1 MSGLEERERAVGLYF
16 TTPMTTAQVVE
27 HLGYPTR
34 QCLERWLA
42 MDSRYAGHMAKPIIP
57 LETRLKAIEPVPGSV
72 QKRAAKQLG
81 AGVGAVHGWV
91 RAYRK
96 GGMAALQPK
105 NRNSAQGN
113 KPADSRRRPSAADDD
128 DAEALRRRV
137 EELEPGERVDAG
149 GGGGRKKR
157 PRRRPAAPVEQGE
170 DPVDRPVE
178 AGVFARLDD
187 MPARHRAERPPTATT
202 PGSALTSTPD
212 SGQRWP
218 GRSPIPRAG
227 TGTAGSRR
235 CSRPAYRREVG
246 PRDHGGGRA
255 RGARAQAT
263 QV

>member
-57 LETRLKAIEPVPGSV
+57 LEARRRAVELVLGGMQ
-72 QKRAAKQLG
+72 QKQAAKQLG

-113 KPADSRRRPSAADDD
+113 KPAGSRRWPSAADDD

-137 EELEPGERVDAG
+137 EEPELENALMREVVEAR
-149 GGGGRKKR
+149 RKR

-178 AGVFARLDD
+178 AGVFAQLDD
-187 MPARHRAERPPTATT
+187 MLARHRAQQLPLPP
-202 PGSALTSTPD
+202 
-212 SGQRWP
+212 
-218 GRSPIPRAG
+218 
-227 TGTAGSRR
+227 
-235 CSRPAYRREVG
+235 RPARR
-246 PRDHGGGRA
+246 
-255 RGARAQAT
+255 
-263 QV
+263 

>member
-1 MSGLEERERAVGLYF
+1 METERKDFRMSGLEERERAVELYF

-42 MDSRYAGHMAKPIIP
+42 MDSRYAGHMAEPIIP
-57 LETRLKAIEPVPGSV
+57 LETRRRAVELVLGGMQ
-72 QKRAAKQLG
+72 QKQAAKQLG

-149 GGGGRKKR
+149 GGGGSQKKTQAPTCGACR
-157 PRRRPAAPVEQGE
+157 TGRRP
-170 DPVDRPVE
+170 
-178 AGVFARLDD
+178 
-187 MPARHRAERPPTATT
+187 
-202 PGSALTSTPD
+202 
-212 SGQRWP
+212 
-218 GRSPIPRAG
+218 
-227 TGTAGSRR
+227 
-235 CSRPAYRREVG
+235 C
-246 PRDHGGGRA
+246 
-255 RGARAQAT
+255 
-263 QV
+263 

>member
-1 MSGLEERERAVGLYF
+1 METERKDFRMSGLEERERAVELYF

-57 LETRLKAIEPVPGSV
+57 LETRRRAVELVLGGMQ

-113 KPADSRRRPSAADDD
+113 KPADSRRRPSAVFCQVGVGRFGVSFSPC
-128 DAEALRRRV
+128 ERRV
-137 EELEPGERVDAG
+137 S
-149 GGGGRKKR
+149 GRF
-157 PRRRPAAPVEQGE
+157 
-170 DPVDRPVE
+170 
-178 AGVFARLDD
+178 GV
-187 MPARHRAERPPTATT
+187 
-202 PGSALTSTPD
+202 
-212 SGQRWP
+212 
-218 GRSPIPRAG
+218 GRSCWLLVIALVI
-227 TGTAGSRR
+227 A
-235 CSRPAYRREVG
+235 
-246 PRDHGGGRA
+246 
-255 RGARAQAT
+255 
-263 QV
+263 